1 MARSFLFTSESV
13 TEGHPD
19 KICDKISD
27 ALLDEF
33 LRQDPNSRVAVE
45 TMTTTGIVVVAGEV
59 TTKAKFDIQDV
70 VRNTIKEIGYDK
82 PEYGF
87 DADTCS
93 VLVSIHAQSPDIS
106 QGVTATENKD
116 QGAGDQGLM
125 FGYAVNETDEL
136 MPLPILLAHKL
147 IRRLSEARKSKE
159 LAWVRPD
166 GKSQVTVEYEDGKPK
181 KIETIVI
188 STQHAPE
195 ISNEE
200 IRKQIIDKVI
210 KPVCGKW
217 WHDKIKIHVNPTGR
231 FVIGGPPGDSGL
243 TGRKIIVDTYGGAG
257 RHGGGAFSGKDPSKV
272 DRSACYMCRYIA
284 KNIVAAGLAEKCE
297 VQVAYAI
304 GVAEPVSLMVN
315 TFGTSKIS
323 EEDIENLARKHFDM
337 RPAAIISQLD
347 LKRPIYKDTAAFGHF
362 GRTDVAFPWEKTD
375 KAEVLR
381 KAAGL

>member
-19 KICDKISD
+19 KICDKVSD

-45 TMTTTGIVVVAGEV
+45 TMTSTGIVVVAGEV

-70 VRNTIKEIGYDK
+70 VRKTIKEIGYDK

-93 VLVSIHAQSPDIS
+93 VMVSIHAQSPDIS
-106 QGVTATENKD
+106 RGVDTTENKD

-125 FGYAVNETDEL
+125 FGYAVNESNEL
-136 MPLPILLAHKL
+136 MPLPILLAHQLTRK
-147 IRRLSEARKSKE
+147 LSELRKSKE
-159 LAWVRPD
+159 LPWVRPD

-181 KIETIVI
+181 RIETIVI

-195 ISNEE
+195 VSNEE
-200 IRKQIIDKVI
+200 IRKQIIEKII

-217 WHDKIKIHVNPTGR
+217 WHDKIKIHINPTGR

-284 KNIVAAGLAEKCE
+284 KNIVAGGLAEKCE

-315 TFGTSKIS
+315 TFGTSKIP
-323 EEDIENLARKHFDM
+323 EEEIENLVRKHFDM

-362 GRTDVAFPWEKTD
+362 GRTDVALPWEKTD
-375 KAEVLR
+375 KAETLK